1 MGQAS
6 CPLVQEVRCRAPV
19 LQCEGHFSSQSV
31 VFHGSLSA
39 AGLRQRLL
47 ARATTCLVARRRV
60 LGFYHVTDVVDCM
73 SACFA
78 PGFALVIHVGGPL
91 VALGNSACLRIR
103 MLFCCSPTK
112 PVGNLSTQRLSESP
126 QVTKVG
132 LSRVALQSL
141 VHLQRWPPDT
151 KVKSYRKALPLP
163 LNILAAP
170 SWSSAPARRGFESTA
185 LHIQSHVVVQD
196 LFWQLRHHVCRNSL
210 HNFI

>member
-39 AGLRQRLL
+39 AGLGQRLL

-91 VALGNSACLRIR
+91 VALGNSACLG
-103 MLFCCSPTK
+103 FGC
-112 PVGNLSTQRLSESP
+112 
-126 QVTKVG
+126 
-132 LSRVALQSL
+132 
-141 VHLQRWPPDT
+141 
-151 KVKSYRKALPLP
+151 
-163 LNILAAP
+163 
-170 SWSSAPARRGFESTA
+170 SSAAVPLSP
-185 LHIQSHVVVQD
+185 
-196 LFWQLRHHVCRNSL
+196 
-210 HNFI
+210 